1 MSTAG
6 GLLRPLFPAILTAL
20 AALTIWGCTSGDSNS
35 ADRGNGNNSGTTVE
49 ASCDAIKEIDSYRYT
64 IALKLQSS
72 AFDEQGQPTPDP
84 LSVFTEALTDLFRD
98 MELEGAFV
106 APDRSQAVLR
116 FPGQELELRTIGDR
130 SWVRFGATWQDQ
142 ESPPGEDAILTPA
155 AVCADLVKDLA
166 PTLSGSS
173 GEEEVVNGIQTV
185 HHRLDKA
192 DLKGLPALLGRSGE
206 DGLPT
211 EFGVDVWLERDN
223 GWPVRLEIAAADTDE
238 GGEPI
243 SLELFM
249 EFSEINDP
257 TIEINPPPVSPAQT

>member
-6 GLLRPLFPAILTAL
+6 GLFRPLFPAILTAL

-155 AVCADLVKDLA
+155 AVCADLVEGLA
-166 PTLSGSS
+166 PSLAAGS
-173 GEEEVVNGIQTV
+173 GEEEVVNGIETV
-185 HHRLDKA
+185 HYRLDQA
-192 DLKGLPALLGRSGE
+192 DLNGLPALPGQSGEEGLPSEVGVDGWLGR
-206 DGLPT
+206 T
-211 EFGVDVWLERDN
+211 E
-223 GWPVRLEIAAADTDE
+223 GWPVRLD
-238 GGEPI
+238 
-243 SLELFM
+243 
-249 EFSEINDP
+249 
-257 TIEINPPPVSPAQT
+257 

>member
-35 ADRGNGNNSGTTVE
+35 ADRGNGNNSGPPVE

-106 APDRSQAVLR
+106 APDR
-116 FPGQELELRTIGDR
+116 
-130 SWVRFGATWQDQ
+130 
-142 ESPPGEDAILTPA
+142 
-155 AVCADLVKDLA
+155 ADLVKDLA

-206 DGLPT
+206 EGLPT
-211 EFGVDVWLERDN
+211 EFG
-223 GWPVRLEIAAADTDE
+223 
-238 GGEPI
+238 GG
-243 SLELFM
+243 
-249 EFSEINDP
+249 
-257 TIEINPPPVSPAQT
+257 VGVGG

>member
-98 MELEGAFV
+98 ME
-106 APDRSQAVLR
+106 
-116 FPGQELELRTIGDR
+116 
-130 SWVRFGATWQDQ
+130 
-142 ESPPGEDAILTPA
+142 SPPGEDAILTPA

-173 GEEEVVNGIQTV
+173 GEKEVVNGIQTV

-192 DLKGLPALLGRSGE
+192 ALKGRPALLGRSGE

-223 GWPVRLEIAAADTDE
+223 GR
-238 GGEPI
+238 GR
-243 SLELFM
+243 
-249 EFSEINDP
+249 
-257 TIEINPPPVSPAQT
+257 PP